1 MNIVSTRL
9 AIDFKMEEE
18 VPETHQYFD
27 KVEFLNKC
35 QKVYAYTAYFRFR
48 FGPTLLCKNITLKE
62 DDIISFKFEDFH
74 ITREE
79 NVVFEGCNLGPVN
92 CDFFR
97 QFPTTKNMLFYNCT
111 MEFRPSMLRIENN
124 TLQTLAIHSS
134 KVRGN
139 RFTNALQALPNLKVL
154 VFFDTELEHGVIDSD
169 LLKAATRLEDITF
182 AKNKTITEIEENAF
196 DNLVELKSLYLSGL
210 NLKVWSPRLIEK
222 CHHIQSFTLYEPLE
236 SFPEGLPD
244 TIKDLSLTYTLFKTI
259 TRAELSRFKH
269 LETLSICQGHLED
282 FEEDTFD
289 DLKELMYLNFNT
301 NKIRNMST
309 RNIKFCKR
317 LQEIL
322 LVGNPMRSFCLM
334 DEGKTVNIKLGL

>member
-1 MNIVSTRL
+1 
-9 AIDFKMEEE
+9 MEEE
-18 VPETHQYFD
+18 VPKIHRYFD
-27 KVEFLNKC
+27 KIEFLNQC

-48 FGPTLLCKNITLKE
+48 FGPTLLCKNITLSE
-62 DDIISFKFEDFH
+62 DDILSFKFEDFH

-92 CDFFR
+92 SDFFR

-124 TLQTLAIHSS
+124 TLETLAFHSS
-134 KVRGN
+134 KVKGN

-154 VFFDTELEHGVIDSD
+154 VFFETELESSVIDSD
-169 LLKAATRLEDITF
+169 LLKETRKLEDITF
-182 AKNKTITEIEENAF
+182 ANNKTITEIEENAF
-196 DNLVELKSLYLSGL
+196 DNLSELKCLYFSGL
-210 NLKVWSPRLIEK
+210 NLKVWSPRLIQK
-222 CHHIQSFTLYEPLE
+222 CKNLKNFTLYEPLE

-259 TRAELSRFKH
+259 TRQEISRFKN
-269 LETLSICQGHLED
+269 LETLSICQGRLEE
-282 FEEDTFD
+282 FEEDVFD
-289 DLKELMYLNFNT
+289 DLKELMFINFNT
-301 NKIRNMST
+301 NNIRHLST

-322 LVGNPMRSFCLM
+322 LIGNPMRSFYLVE
-334 DEGKTVNIKLGL
+334 EGTNIKLGL